1 MKEPNPF
8 LPDQILFASS
18 PYLFPHHIS
27 LTLCVKRN
35 QDCKSPLLTEHW
47 TAGKFKLFMLGPV
60 WFHTHNIQA
69 FILFL
74 AFSSS
79 FSFFKG
85 FILFFLYLPPF
96 FFYLKKSL
104 KLVKERWNREN
115 FFEFDP
121 LQCYLLHTLWAKI
134 RKTCN
139 LGKSLMY
146 TYLKHCTMYP
156 IFRPICAVLFF
167 DGLQK

>member
-79 FSFFKG
+79 FFF
-85 FILFFLYLPPF
+85 FWRFYIIFFISAPILFLF
-96 FFYLKKSL
+96 KK
-104 KLVKERWNREN
+104 KFEIGER
-115 FFEFDP
+115 
-121 LQCYLLHTLWAKI
+121 KM
-134 RKTCN
+134 K
-139 LGKSLMY
+139 
-146 TYLKHCTMYP
+146 
-156 IFRPICAVLFF
+156 
-167 DGLQK
+167 